1 MIDQDLITFLR
12 ARRTGAGDR
21 VHSSLLPQET
31 SYPAVA
37 VTRTSGSVDRG
48 LGGEVILGRGT
59 FRIDVYGRNF
69 DTMFE
74 VSDDIRAALDGFRG
88 LMVSTS
94 IKHCQLRDVSDFSEE
109 DGDRKLRHLVHD
121 FSIVYSED

>member
-21 VHSSLLPQET
+21 VHSSLLPQES

-74 VSDDIRAALDGFRG
+74 VSDEIRTALDGFRG

-94 IKHCQLRDVSDFSEE
+94 VKHCQLRDVSDFSEE

>member
-37 VTRTSGSVDRG
+37 VKRTSGSVDRG

-59 FRIDVYGRNF
+59 FQIDVYGRNF

-94 IKHCQLRDVSDFSEE
+94 VKHCQLRDVSDFSEE

>member
-1 MIDQDLITFLR
+1 MIDQDLITYLR
-12 ARRTGAGDR
+12 TQVPAAEDR

-48 LGGEVILGRGT
+48 LGGEVIMGRGT

-69 DTMFE
+69 DSMFA
-74 VSDDIRAALDGFRG
+74 VSEEIRTALDGLRG
-88 LMVSTS
+88 LMGSTS

>member
-12 ARRTGAGDR
+12 STVTSAEQR

-48 LGGEVILGRGT
+48 LGGEVIMGRGT

-69 DTMFE
+69 DSMFE
-74 VSDDIRAALDGFRG
+74 VSEQIRAALDGYRG
-88 LMVSTS
+88 LMLSTS
-94 IKHCQLRDVSDFSEE
+94 IMNCQLRDVSDFSEE

>member
-1 MIDQDLITFLR
+1 VIDQDLITFLR

-21 VHSSLLPQET
+21 VHSSLLPQES

-74 VSDDIRAALDGFRG
+74 VSEEIRTALDGFRG
-88 LMVSTS
+88 LMVRTS
-94 IKHCQLRDVSDFSEE
+94 VKHCQLRDVSDFSEE